1 MEEMAVETAM
11 RRPFWW
17 SILPVVVVLAS
28 AWPASG
34 LDTDI
39 FTGTQVSPNVLVI
52 FDNSGSMGL
61 QAYNTY
67 PNTIY
72 TGGFAPGTVYT
83 RCRDR
88 NGISGGYVT
97 SSCRCRRTQSNWV
110 VDQSHCAASF
120 QDAIP
125 PPNGDDIDDRE
136 SRRRMGNRRNF
147 ETNPPKNCVI
157 SLAPCVSDSDCTPAP
172 GDACAVQNKMAIA
185 KGVMTSAINDTENDN
200 VRFGMIVF
208 DPAGINYGSLNYSD
222 ETEIT
227 NWQVNNNAFV
237 FPVQDMDATSRVAL
251 TSAIQAM
258 NSNGGTP
265 TTHRLIDA
273 WNYYNGTAPAPGF
286 TTSPVEYVC
295 QRNYALMVTDGIPE
309 GEGDFLIGNQQL
321 CEFDRLQAFAGVP
334 GDLNGDGKEDPAS
347 PNYLATTGQM
357 FNCGSDYLDDAMLK
371 VRGEFPLGNT
381 QNQPVA
387 FYAIS
392 FGFDFCQE
400 PAPGDTS
407 PGGGSM
413 LWRASK
419 KYGGGDCLSAANPDE
434 LDDKLREAINLIK
447 NDAQSFVAPVVP
459 VSQTNRTES
468 GDRLYVAL
476 FSPREGQQ
484 EWPGNIKKYAL
495 NRDEGTICNASS
507 PTCASGS
514 GEATLDDGT
523 ILGTAESFW
532 DSSTGGASG
541 SSVTSGGVGA
551 VLQQSTIANR
561 NIFTYTG
568 TGVGALGGL
577 DLTAAAQA
585 FSKTNAAITPGMLG
599 LVAPDD
605 TAIERDGLIDYMYG
619 VDVYDNDDDGDVT
632 ETRTWILGDIIHSV
646 PLIVN
651 YDTSGSNALI
661 IVGANDGMLHAFD
674 DASGAEVWAFVPPDV
689 LGNLNLLRP
698 GQASEH
704 PFFVDASPKVYH
716 GAGGTKT
723 LVFGLGR
730 GGRAYYG
737 LDITSKTSPQ
747 LLWRV
752 NETTSGYAELGF
764 TMSTPSLTKY
774 AGASGAPVAVVG
786 AGYDMYFDDPAVG
799 SPNTTDP
806 MGRAIYVIDLATGN
820 KLAEASPGG
829 MDYAIPSDPLVFD
842 VNGDGIFDRGYI
854 GDMGGNMWRI
864 RDDFSVE
871 LLFSTPSGHR
881 IYYQPDAVINSG
893 SVMVY
898 FGTGD
903 RSSPLSTNVT
913 DRFYGVRDD
922 GTNNLGEAAL
932 IDVTN
937 TVVQPGSTGEE
948 TLIEQIANKHGWYI
962 RLLGAGEKVLAPP
975 TVFFNVAF
983 ATFTPSTVVCEAG
996 GSARLYALSPLT
1008 GSPSFDLAGTSG
1020 GGLGDGGGTGSGS
1033 GGTLTVGDR
1042 FILVGQSI
1050 PTSLKVTFGDDETKA
1065 FFGVTKGGGIALQPL
1080 SLPQMQNNVVPVNWR
1095 EVW

>member
-1 MEEMAVETAM
+1 MKRLSRRAVLPIVLILGWVGTA
-11 RRPFWW
+11 
-17 SILPVVVVLAS
+17 A
-28 AWPASG
+28 G

-39 FTGTQVSPNVLVI
+39 FTGTQVAPNVLLI
-52 FDNSGSMGL
+52 MDNSGSMGL

-72 TGGFAPGTVYT
+72 TGSFTPGTVYT
-83 RCRDR
+83 RCKDK
-88 NGISGGYVT
+88 NGISGGNVH
-97 SSCRCRRTQSNWV
+97 SNCRCGRTQSDWV
-110 VDQSHCAASF
+110 VDQSHCAGSF
-120 QDAIP
+120 TDIIP
-125 PPNGDDIDDRE
+125 PPNGDDIDDRD

-147 ETNPPKNCVI
+147 ETNPPKNCVA
-157 SLAPCVSDSDCTPAP
+157 SLEPCTSDVDCSSVP
-172 GDACAVQNKMAIA
+172 GDSCAEQNKMAIA
-185 KGVMTSAINDTENDN
+185 KGVMTSAINDAENDN
-200 VRFGMIVF
+200 VRFGMTVF
-208 DPAGINYGSLNYSD
+208 DPAGIDYNSMDYSD
-222 ETEIT
+222 PADIT
-227 NWQVNNNAFV
+227 NWHVNNEAFV
-237 FPVQDMDATSRVAL
+237 SPVQDMDASSRASL

-258 NSNGGTP
+258 SANGGTP
-265 TTHRLIDA
+265 TSHRLIDA
-273 WNYYNGTAPAPGF
+273 WNYFNGTAGAPGF

-295 QRNYALMVTDGIPE
+295 QRNYVLMVTDGIPE
-309 GEGDFLIGNQQL
+309 VEADFFTSNQQN
-321 CEFDRLQAFAGVP
+321 CTFNRLQSFAGTP

-347 PNYLATTGQM
+347 PAYLATTGEM
-357 FNCGSDYLDDAMLK
+357 YNCGSDYLDDVMLK
-371 VRGEFPLGNT
+371 VRGEFPLGNS
-381 QNQPVA
+381 QNQPLA
-387 FYAIS
+387 LYAIS

-419 KYGGGDCLSAANPDE
+419 KYGGGDCLSAADPDK

-484 EWPGNIKKYAL
+484 EWTGNIKKYGL
-495 NRDEGTICNASS
+495 NRDSGTVCNASS
-507 PTCASGS
+507 PSCTPGPGA
-514 GEATLDDGT
+514 ATLGDGT
-523 ILGTAESFW
+523 ILGTAESYW
-532 DSSTGGASG
+532 DGATGGASG

-551 VLQQSTIANR
+551 VLQQSNIANR

-568 TGVGALGGL
+568 GGVGALGGL
-577 DLTAAAQA
+577 DLSASGQA
-585 FSKTNAAITPGMLG
+585 FDKANGSITPAMLG

-605 TAIERDGLIDYMYG
+605 TQIERDALIDYIHG
-619 VDVYDNDDDGDVT
+619 VDVYDSDDDGDIT
-632 ETRTWILGDIIHSV
+632 ETRSWILGDIIHSV

-651 YDTSGSNALI
+651 YDPAGNNALI

-674 DASGAEVWAFVPPDV
+674 DATGAEVWAFVPPDV

-698 GQASEH
+698 GQASTH
-704 PFFVDASPKVYH
+704 PFFVDASPKVFN
-716 GAGGTKT
+716 GTSGEKT

-737 LDITSKTSPQ
+737 LDITSKTAPK

-752 NETTSGYAELGF
+752 NDQTSGYSELGL
-764 TMSTPSLTKY
+764 TMSTPAMTKY
-774 AGASGAPVAVVG
+774 SLAGGAPVAVVG
-786 AGYDMYFDDPAVG
+786 GGYDTHFDDPAI
-799 SPNTTDP
+799 STPNSSGA
-806 MGRAIYVIDLATGN
+806 MGRTIYVIDLATGN
-820 KLAEASPGG
+820 KLAEAGGSG
-829 MDYAIPSDPLVFD
+829 MDYAIPSDALVFD
-842 VNGDGIFDRGYI
+842 VNGDGVFDRGYI

-871 LLFSTPSGHR
+871 LLFSAPAGHR
-881 IYYQPDAVINSG
+881 IYYAPDAVINAG

-903 RSSPLSTNVT
+903 RSSPLSTQVT

-922 GTNNLGEAAL
+922 AANNLHESDFV
-932 IDVTN
+932 DVTN
-937 TVVQPGSTGEE
+937 TVVQPGSPEEE
-948 TLIEQIANKHGWYI
+948 TLIGQIADKHGWFI
-962 RLLGAGEKVLAPP
+962 RLLGVGEKVLAPP

-996 GSARLYALSPLT
+996 GSARLYAMSPLT

-1020 GGLGDGGGTGSGS
+1020 GGLGDGSGEGSGA
-1033 GGTLTVGDR
+1033 GGILTTNDR
-1042 FILVGQSI
+1042 FVLVGQSI

>member
-1 MEEMAVETAM
+1 MAV
-11 RRPFWW
+11 RPPGVKRWA
-17 SILPVVVVLAS
+17 LAAVVVLAT
-28 AWPASG
+28 AWPAAA

-39 FTGTQVSPNVLVI
+39 FTGTQVSPNVLIV

-72 TGGFAPGTVYT
+72 TGSYNPGTVYT

-88 NGISGGYVT
+88 NGVSGGHVYND
-97 SSCRCRRTQSNWV
+97 SCRCRRTQSNWV
-110 VDQSHCAASF
+110 VDQSHCAGSF
-120 QDAIP
+120 QDLIP
-125 PPNGDDIDDRE
+125 SPNGDDIDDRE

-157 SLAPCVSDSDCTPAP
+157 SLAPCNVDTDCSTAP
-172 GDACAVQNKMAIA
+172 GDSCAVQNKMAIA
-185 KGVMTSAINDTENDN
+185 KGVMTSAINDSENDN

-208 DPAGINYGSLNYSD
+208 DPAGINYSTMDYYD
-222 ETEIT
+222 PADIT
-227 NWQVNNNAFV
+227 AWHENDNAYV
-237 FPVQDMDATSRVAL
+237 FPVQDMDATSRANL
-251 TSAIQAM
+251 TSAIQGM
-258 NSNGGTP
+258 NANGGTP
-265 TTHRLIDA
+265 TAHRLIDA
-273 WNYYNGTAPAPGF
+273 WNYYNGTASAPGY
-286 TTSPVEYVC
+286 TTSPVEEVC
-295 QRNYALMVTDGIPE
+295 QRNYILMVTDGIPE
-309 GEGDFLIGNQQL
+309 AEADFLTSNQQN
-321 CEFDRLQAFAGVP
+321 CTFNRLQAFAGNP
-334 GDLNGDGKEDPAS
+334 GDLNGDGKEDPGS
-347 PNYLATTGQM
+347 PNYLATTGEM
-357 FNCGSDYLDDAMLK
+357 FNCGSDYLDDVMLK
-371 VRGEFPLGNT
+371 VRGEFPLGNSL
-381 QNQPVA
+381 NQPVS

-407 PGGGSM
+407 PGAGSM

-419 KYGGGDCLSAANPDE
+419 KYGGGDCLSASNPDD

-495 NRDEGTICNASS
+495 NRDAGTICNASA
-507 PTCASGS
+507 PTCSTGT
-514 GEATLDDGT
+514 GVATLDDGT

-532 DSSTGGASG
+532 DASTGGASG

-551 VLQQSTIANR
+551 VLQQSNIANR
-561 NIFTYTG
+561 NIYTYTG
-568 TGVGALGGL
+568 SGVGALGAV
-577 DLTAAAQA
+577 DLTAAAQS
-585 FSKTNAAITPGMLG
+585 FDKSNGAITPAMLG

-605 TAIERDGLIDYMYG
+605 TQAERDLLIDYIYG
-619 VDVYDNDDDGDVT
+619 VDSYDNDDDGDVL
-632 ETRTWILGDIIHSV
+632 ETRSWILGDIIHSV

-674 DASGAEVWAFVPPDV
+674 DATGAEEWAFIPPDV
-689 LGNLNLLRP
+689 LGNLNELRP
-698 GQASEH
+698 GQSATH
-704 PFFVDASPKVYH
+704 PFFVDASPKVYN
-716 GAGGTKT
+716 GPSGEKT

-737 LDITSKTSPQ
+737 IDISSKTAPK

-752 NETTSGYAELGF
+752 NDSTSGYAELGL
-764 TMSTPSLTKY
+764 TMSTPAMTKY
-774 AGASGAPVAVVG
+774 AGAAGAPVAVVG
-786 AGYDMYFDDPAVG
+786 GGYDLHFDDPAE
-799 SPNTTDP
+799 SSANTTDP
-806 MGRAIYVIDLATGN
+806 MGRTIYVIDLATGS
-820 KLAEASPGG
+820 KLAQASPTG
-829 MDYAIPSDPLVFD
+829 MDYAVPSDALVFD
-842 VNGDGIFDRGYI
+842 VNGDGMFDRGYI

-871 LLFSTPSGHR
+871 LLFSTPPGHR
-881 IYYQPDAVINSG
+881 IFYAPDAVINAG

-903 RSSPLSTNVT
+903 RSSPLSTEVT
-913 DRFYGVRDD
+913 DRFYAVRDD
-922 GTNNLGEAAL
+922 GENNLFEVNL
-932 IDVTN
+932 KDVTSE
-937 TVVQPGSTGEE
+937 VVQPGSAEE
-948 TLIEQIANKHGWYI
+948 AALIETIANKHGWYI
-962 RLLGAGEKVLAPP
+962 RLLGSGEKVLAPP

-996 GSARLYALSPLT
+996 GAARLYALSPLT
-1008 GSPSFDLAGTSG
+1008 GSPSLDLAGTSG
-1020 GGLGDGGGTGSGS
+1020 ATLGDGSGTGSGS
-1033 GGTLTVGDR
+1033 GGILTTNDR
-1042 FILVGQSI
+1042 FVLVGQSI